1 MVPGLLIERAG
12 AVRSAPGKSCRKFG
26 RPAKLTA
33 EQAAFARRLKANGET
48 AYAGPL
54 ASSATVGTTGTPNYW
69 LARSRRFAPRCQNCG
84 LIVALSG

>member
-54 ASSATVGTTGTPNYW
+54 ASSATVGSTERRLLAGTQPQVRPRD
-69 LARSRRFAPRCQNCG
+69 ARTA
-84 LIVALSG
+84 V